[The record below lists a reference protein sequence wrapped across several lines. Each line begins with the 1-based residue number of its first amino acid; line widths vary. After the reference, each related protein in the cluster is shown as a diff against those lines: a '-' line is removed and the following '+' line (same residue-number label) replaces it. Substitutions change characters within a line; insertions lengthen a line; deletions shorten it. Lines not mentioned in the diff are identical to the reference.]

1 GPHLGCSCARQRPFD
16 RLRGQ
21 MSAPLCD
28 VILAMQQAAADA
40 HVQGLVVRA
49 SDRALDTATAEEL
62 RGHLLAFK
70 GDGARPVRCHAEEAG
85 NAVYYL
91 LTACDRLVLAPLGGL
106 AIPGPAATP
115 VHVKGL
121 LDKLGMQADF
131 LHIGDFKGA
140 AEPR

>member
-1 GPHLGCSCARQRPFD
+1 GGSIAELETFDLLGGEMGTP
-16 RLRGQ
+16 LRDITQ
-21 MSAPLCD
+21 ALH
-28 VILAMQQAAADA
+28 QAAADEN
-40 HVQGLVVRA
+40 VQGLVVRA
-49 SDRALDTATAEEL
+49 SDLSLDMATAEEL